1 MKEKDEEKAKKEKKN
16 PETPAEK
23 RKKNIKACVCI
34 EAIYTHV

>member
-1 MKEKDEEKAKKEKKN
+1 MKKKLKKEKKN